1 MKKIEISKELENL
14 LDKANLLTNSCR
26 NDITILEHM
35 DKSSEDFE
43 KSVGYDNICSVKSV
57 LQELEIKLSAED
69 TGGNK
74 GRSIEFDL
82 QSGIIKVSFLGEEIR
97 EI

>member
-1 MKKIEISKELENL
+1 MMMKKIEISKELENL

-43 KSVGYDNICSVKSV
+43 KRISS
-57 LQELEIKLSAED
+57 LEKKLS
-69 TGGNK
+69 
-74 GRSIEFDL
+74 DL
-82 QSGIIKVSFLGEEIR
+82 NELANLINDMVYKVKKQ
-97 EI
+97 